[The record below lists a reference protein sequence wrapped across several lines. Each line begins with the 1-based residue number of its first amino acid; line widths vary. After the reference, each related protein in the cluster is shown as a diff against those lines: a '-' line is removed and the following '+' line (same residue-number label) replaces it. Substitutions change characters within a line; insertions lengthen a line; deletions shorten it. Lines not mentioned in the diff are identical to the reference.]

1 MRGALDDPDLVLKG
15 LIGANVAGFVVGAM
29 FELCISTLAALLA
42 TMLTSCDPLLN
53 HTLVL

>member
-29 FELCISTLAALLA
+29 CGLFPFKFLQPCRQQVLVTLC
-42 TMLTSCDPLLN
+42 
-53 HTLVL
+53 